1 MRTKGKEASKKM
13 PLSQKIHPFA
23 PSTPP
28 RAERRAKSAVS
39 YKKDVV
45 QKMARRR
52 LQSMKSNQTPSKTVA
67 PLQKEVNRLHANG
80 KAPDMIAIRLGIK
93 ISKVLALITKP

>member
-1 MRTKGKEASKKM
+1 MPITGKRASKKV
-13 PLSQKIHPFA
+13 PFSPKIHANAF
-23 PSTPP
+23 SPP
-28 RAERRAKSAVS
+28 PHAERRANCDVS
-39 YKKDVV
+39 KEKDAV

-52 LQSMKSNQTPSKTVA
+52 LTSMKSNQTPSKTVA

>member
-1 MRTKGKEASKKM
+1 MQMRFHHHLTLNGGRIAMSLKKR
-13 PLSQKIHPFA
+13 
-23 PSTPP
+23 TPC
-28 RAERRAKSAVS
+28 
-39 YKKDVV
+39 KKWHDEGS
-45 QKMARRR
+45 
-52 LQSMKSNQTPSKTVA
+52 SMKSNQTPSKTVA